1 MDGAARELEALY
13 ETEMLTSNGDELDTQ
28 EISGITTRGSF
39 PPPDQH

>member
-1 MDGAARELEALY
+1 MLASDGE
-13 ETEMLTSNGDELDTQ
+13 ELDTQ